1 MPGENGIENEAWR
14 LMPQEIGDVFLKMIN
29 KIWREGGIPES
40 WSRGIICPIYKR
52 REMLRITEE

>member
-1 MPGENGIENEAWR
+1 
-14 LMPQEIGDVFLKMIN
+14 MPQEIGDVFLKMIN